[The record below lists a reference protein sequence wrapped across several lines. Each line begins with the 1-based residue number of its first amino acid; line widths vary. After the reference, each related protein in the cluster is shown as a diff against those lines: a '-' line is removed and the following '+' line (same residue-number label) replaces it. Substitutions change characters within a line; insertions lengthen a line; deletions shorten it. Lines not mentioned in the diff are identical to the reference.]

1 MHVSNWVCAKVSQK
15 DRLRNDGSPVPH
27 YSNFFNVTRPCQIH
41 PIWLWVTASVLPSSF
56 FAFFPSSFLSLFF
69 LHRIQF
75 PTIIL
80 YNSTAYYLGA
90 LPLHRILLVL
100 STQQLD
106 RVYMPIAQSCPTL
119 YDPVHCSL
127 PGSSVHGIILVRIL
141 EWVSMP
147 SSRYTEY
154 RTQNTIRLLS
164 HFSRVRLCATP

>member
-1 MHVSNWVCAKVSQK
+1 MYPIEYVQRFLKRTGVGMMGHLCLIIVTSSMLPDHAKFIQYGCE
-15 DRLRNDGSPVPH
+15 LQH
-27 YSNFFNVTRPCQIH
+27 LFF
-41 PIWLWVTASVLPSSF
+41 LPLSLL
-56 FAFFPSSFLSLFF
+56 FPSSFLSLFF

-80 YNSTAYYLGA
+80 YNFTAYYLGA

-106 RVYMPIAQSCPTL
+106 RVYMPIAQSRPTL
-119 YDPVHCSL
+119 YDPVHCSP

-164 HFSRVRLCATP
+164 HFSRVRLRATP